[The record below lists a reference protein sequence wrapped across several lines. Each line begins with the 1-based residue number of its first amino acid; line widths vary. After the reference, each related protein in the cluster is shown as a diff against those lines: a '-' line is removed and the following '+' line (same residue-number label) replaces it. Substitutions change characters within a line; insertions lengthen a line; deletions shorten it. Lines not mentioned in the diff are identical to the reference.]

1 MLFGDTKR
9 FIIACTLSPTI
20 WTALKL
26 RNHCLVACQR
36 PGRMQYITSDVKGNI
51 AVLQVVQRVLWSE
64 PRMLQAHHAYP
75 WKAVEDDTTTY
86 LQLFTWAFLEDT
98 EAPRTALEEQH
109 GHAEMPQSNVQ
120 E

>member
-1 MLFGDTKR
+1 
-9 FIIACTLSPTI
+9 
-20 WTALKL
+20 
-26 RNHCLVACQR
+26 
-36 PGRMQYITSDVKGNI
+36 MQYITTDVKGNI
-51 AVLQVVQRVLWSE
+51 AVLQAVQRVLWSE
-64 PRMLQAHHAYP
+64 PGMLQAHHAYP
-75 WKAVEDDTTTY
+75 WKAVEDDTTSY